1 MVILRILVSST
12 VHGVVSPEVPGL
24 GLAAA
29 DLPRLAG

>member
-12 VHGVVSPEVPGL
+12 VHGVVGAEVPGL
-24 GLAAA
+24 DLAAA